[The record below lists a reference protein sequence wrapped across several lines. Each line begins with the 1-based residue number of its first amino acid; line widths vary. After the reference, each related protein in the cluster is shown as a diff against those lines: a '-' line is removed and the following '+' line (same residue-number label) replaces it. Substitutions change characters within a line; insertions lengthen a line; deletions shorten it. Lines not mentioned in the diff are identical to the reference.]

1 MSFQQ
6 AKSAAVL
13 VVLAAFVTIVVM
25 SCLVAESAA
34 SPGHGII
41 RYYAEQKERG
51 DEEDCRRLRESCR
64 NSRGSDPRC
73 TGPTISACFNSAA
86 APSASAVVTAMAAT
100 VAALVAAL

>member
-1 MSFQQ
+1 M
-6 AKSAAVL
+6 
-13 VVLAAFVTIVVM
+13 VLA
-25 SCLVAESAA
+25 CLVSESSGSP

-73 TGPTISACFNSAA
+73 TGPAISACFNSAA
-86 APSASAVVTAMAAT
+86 TPAASAVVTAMAAT
-100 VAALVAAL
+100 VAALVAVL

>member
-1 MSFQQ
+1 MVVLSCLI
-6 AKSAAVL
+6 AKSAA
-13 VVLAAFVTIVVM
+13 
-25 SCLVAESAA
+25 SP

-73 TGPTISACFNSAA
+73 TGPAISACFSAAAA
-86 APSASAVVTAMAAT
+86 APSASAVVTAVAVAL
-100 VAALVAAL
+100 AALVAAL

>member
-1 MSFQQ
+1 M
-6 AKSAAVL
+6 
-13 VVLAAFVTIVVM
+13 VVL
-25 SCLVAESAA
+25 SCLVAESSASP

-73 TGPTISACFNSAA
+73 TGPAISACFSAAAA
-86 APSASAVVTAMAAT
+86 APSASAVVTAMAVT
-100 VAALVAAL
+100 LAALVAAL

>member
-1 MSFQQ
+1 ML
-6 AKSAAVL
+6 AVL
-13 VVLAAFVTIVVM
+13 ATLVTIVVL
-25 SCLVAESAA
+25 SCSVTESVASP

-73 TGPTISACFNSAA
+73 TGPAISACFNSAA
-86 APSASAVVTAMAAT
+86 MPLASAVVTAMA
-100 VAALVAAL
+100 VMVSALVAVL

>member
-1 MSFQQ
+1 ML
-6 AKSAAVL
+6 A
-13 VVLAAFVTIVVM
+13 VLAAFVTIMVL
-25 SCLVAESAA
+25 SCLVSESAA
-34 SPGHGII
+34 SPRPGHGII

-73 TGPTISACFNSAA
+73 TGPAISACFNSAA